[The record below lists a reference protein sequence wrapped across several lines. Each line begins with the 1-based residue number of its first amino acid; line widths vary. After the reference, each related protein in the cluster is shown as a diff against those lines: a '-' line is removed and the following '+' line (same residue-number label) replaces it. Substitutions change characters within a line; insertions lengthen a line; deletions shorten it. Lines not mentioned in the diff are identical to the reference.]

1 MIDGPEVPAPRVTGQ
16 GLSEQGFSEQSVVPG
31 PLVVPH
37 LADTS
42 VWSKVRTQPTLA
54 DWFNAEVRAGRIVTC
69 GVVVLE
75 LLRSARNTDSFR
87 AQSEM
92 LDQLDCC
99 PDGAR
104 QVIRARE
111 VQTLLADR
119 GRHRGIPPTDLL
131 IAAAAEARGVPV
143 LHYDHDYDLI
153 AEASGQVV
161 RWILP
166 AGSLP

>member
-1 MIDGPEVPAPRVTGQ
+1 VTDGPEVPAPRVTGQ
-16 GLSEQGFSEQSVVPG
+16 GFSEQSVVPG
-31 PLVVPH
+31 PLAEPH

-42 VWSKVRTQPTLA
+42 VWSKVRNQPALA

-75 LLRSARNTDSFR
+75 LLRSARNTVSFR

-92 LDQLDCC
+92 LDALDCC

-104 QVIRARE
+104 QFARARE
-111 VQTLLADR
+111 VQALLAGR
-119 GRHRGIPPTDLL
+119 GRHRGIPPADLL
-131 IAAAAEARGVPV
+131 IAAAAESGGVPV

-153 AEASGQVV
+153 AEVSGQVV

>member
-1 MIDGPEVPAPRVTGQ
+1 VTGGAEVPAPRVTRQ
-16 GLSEQGFSEQSVVPG
+16 VVVPG
-31 PLVVPH
+31 PLVESH

-42 VWSKVRTQPTLA
+42 VWSKVRTQPALA

-75 LLRSARNTDSFR
+75 LLRSARNAVSFR
-87 AQSEM
+87 TQSEM
-92 LDQLDCC
+92 LDVLDRC

-104 QVIRARE
+104 QFARARE
-111 VQTLLADR
+111 VQALLADR
-119 GRHRGIPPTDLL
+119 GRHCGIPPADLL
-131 IAAAAEARGVPV
+131 IAAAAEAASVPV

-153 AEASGQVV
+153 AEVSGQVV
-161 RWILP
+161 CWILP

>member
-1 MIDGPEVPAPRVTGQ
+1 MTDSPEVPAPRDTRRV
-16 GLSEQGFSEQSVVPG
+16 VVPG
-31 PLVVPH
+31 PLGEPH

-42 VWSKVRTQPTLA
+42 VWSKVRAQPALA

-75 LLRSARNTDSFR
+75 LLRSARNTVSFR

-92 LDQLDCC
+92 LEVLDHC
-99 PDGAR
+99 PDGAP
-104 QVIRARE
+104 QFARARE
-111 VQTLLADR
+111 VQALLADR
-119 GRHRGIPPTDLL
+119 GQHRGIPPADLL
-131 IAAAAEARGVPV
+131 IAASAEAASVPV

-153 AEASGQVV
+153 AEVSGQVV

-166 AGSLP
+166 AGSLS

>member
-1 MIDGPEVPAPRVTGQ
+1 MTDGPEVPAPRVTGQ
-16 GLSEQGFSEQSVVPG
+16 GFSEQSVVPG
-31 PLVVPH
+31 PLAEPH

-42 VWSKVRTQPTLA
+42 VWSKVRTQPALA

-75 LLRSARNTDSFR
+75 LLRSARSTVSFR

-92 LDQLDCC
+92 LDVLNCC
-99 PDGAR
+99 PNGAR
-104 QVIRARE
+104 QVTRARE
-111 VQTLLADR
+111 VQALLADR
-119 GRHRGIPPTDLL
+119 GRHRGIPPADLL
-131 IAAAAEARGVPV
+131 IAAAAEAGSVPV

-153 AEASGQVV
+153 AEVSGQVV

>member
-1 MIDGPEVPAPRVTGQ
+1 VTAGAEVPAPRGTQ
-16 GLSEQGFSEQSVVPG
+16 QGFSGQGFSGQGVVPH
-31 PLVVPH
+31 PLLEPH

-42 VWSKVRTQPTLA
+42 VWSKVRTQPALA

-75 LLRSARNTDSFR
+75 LLRSARNTVSFR
-87 AQSEM
+87 AQSEI
-92 LDQLDCC
+92 LDVLDRC
-99 PDGAR
+99 PDGEH
-104 QVIRARE
+104 QVTRARE
-111 VQTLLADR
+111 VQALLADR
-119 GRHRGIPPTDLL
+119 GRHRGIPPADLL
-131 IAAAAEARGVPV
+131 IAAAAEAGRVPV

>member
-1 MIDGPEVPAPRVTGQ
+1 MTGGADVPTPRSAQRIDIPD
-16 GLSEQGFSEQSVVPG
+16 
-31 PLVVPH
+31 PLVEPH

-42 VWSKVRTQPTLA
+42 VWSKARNQPALA

-75 LLRSARNTDSFR
+75 LLRSARNTVSFR

-92 LDQLDCC
+92 LDALERC
-99 PDGAR
+99 PDDA
-104 QVIRARE
+104 QQFTRARE
-111 VQTLLADR
+111 VQALLADN
-119 GRHRGIPPTDLL
+119 GRHRGIPPADLL
-131 IAAAAEARGVPV
+131 IAASAEAGSVPV

-153 AEASGQVV
+153 AEVTGQVV